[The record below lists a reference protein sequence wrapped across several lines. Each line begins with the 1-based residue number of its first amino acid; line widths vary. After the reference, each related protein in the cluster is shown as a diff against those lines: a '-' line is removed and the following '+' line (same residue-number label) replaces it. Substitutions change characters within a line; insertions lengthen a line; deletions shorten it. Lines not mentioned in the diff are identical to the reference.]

1 MPYEKIM
8 ITPKALAL
16 VDENPETKMELK
28 NIVHAFRSGI
38 RAMPAFED
46 LYYWIGLDDSIRI
59 YAASERYECV
69 REYVIYE
76 E

>member
-16 VDENPETKMELK
+16 VDENPETKMELDG
-28 NIVHAFRSGI
+28 IVKAFRSGK
-38 RAMPAFED
+38 RFMPAFED

-59 YAASERYECV
+59 YAASERYDCI
-69 REYVIYE
+69 REYVNYDD
-76 E
+76 